1 MKAIILA
8 AGFGRRLQPITN
20 TMPKSMV
27 PVGGTPLIIR
37 SMTKIAKLGISEFV
51 IVTGHMA
58 DYIKEHIGPEF
69 NGIPVKY
76 IENKDYQTTNNIC
89 SLEMAVDSIDDDTY
103 LFECDLLYSE
113 KLPVELSETDCDCSI
128 VTSYFNKDTMDGT
141 VIQIEEEDKAVN
153 LILKK
158 EQDENFDYSDKR
170 KTVNI
175 YKFKKDFF
183 TKALGP
189 VLKKEVAAGNVNS
202 YYELCLREIIL
213 SKKWDIRVM
222 NVPES
227 YWCEIDDAEDLAR
240 AEKSDLL

>member
-37 SMTKIAKLGISEFV
+37 SMTKISKLGISEFI
-51 IVTGHMA
+51 IVTGHMS

-76 IENKDYQTTNNIC
+76 IENKDYSTTNNIC
-89 SLEMAVDSIDDDTY
+89 SLEMAVPYVDDDVY

-113 KLPVELSETDCDCSI
+113 NLPLELSRSDADCTI
-128 VTSYFNKDTMDGT
+128 VTSFFNKETMDGT
-141 VIQIEEEDKAVN
+141 VIQIDDKDNAVN
-153 LILKK
+153 LYLKK
-158 EQDENFDYSDKR
+158 EQGEEFDYSDKR
-170 KTVNI
+170 KTVNV
-175 YKFKKDFF
+175 YKFSKDFF
-183 TKALGP
+183 CQALGP
-189 VLKKEVAAGNVNS
+189 VLQKEVASGNVNS

-213 SKKWDIRVM
+213 SKKWNIKVL
-222 NVPES
+222 NIPES
-227 YWCEIDDAEDLAR
+227 YWCEIDDADDLAR